1 MTSVVG
7 IGLLAAAVLL
17 AVVAVRQL
25 RRERATELAL
35 ALELEEGPTALVEDE
50 RSLLEGLGDVATV
63 GLERLDAGERLAL
76 QLERGR
82 VPLRAGEYVVL
93 VAGAT
98 IAAFALLLLLTGEV
112 LIALIAV
119 PITPYAAWQLV
130 AWRVS
135 RRRHRLES
143 QLPDALSLVASSLEA
158 GHSFLRAI
166 QMLGEESDPPLAD
179 ELDRVL
185 AETQLGDPLVDAL
198 ERMADRVDLD
208 DLRWVVQA
216 VRIQQQVGGALAELF
231 HTLADFMRAREEVRL
246 ETRALTAEARL
257 SAWLLGA
264 LPVVVLVVL
273 QVSSPGYL
281 TPILSGGGLF
291 ALFLALI
298 LATGG
303 VVMIMRMA
311 KVEV

>member
-82 VPLRAGEYVVL
+82 VPLRPGEYVVL

-264 LPVVVLVVL
+264 LPVFVLVVL
-273 QVSSPGYL
+273 QVTSPGYL

>member
-35 ALELEEGPTALVEDE
+35 AFELEEGPTALVEDE

-82 VPLRAGEYVVL
+82 VPLRPGEYVVL

-112 LIALIAV
+112 LIALIAI

-264 LPVVVLVVL
+264 LPVFVLVVL
-273 QVSSPGYL
+273 QVTSPGYL
-281 TPILSGGGLF
+281 NPILSGGGLF